1 MQTVS
6 RKTSTTITSGK
17 CDLASAGS
25 MGVMYKLGGGMNE
38 MDLLDF
44 DAMRMGL
51 REPVKLLLSEFFPL
65 TGGTLKFVRE
75 LFH

>member
-17 CDLASAGS
+17 WDLASAGS

-38 MDLLDF
+38 MDLLEF
-44 DAMRMGL
+44 DGMRMGL
-51 REPVKLLLSEFFPL
+51 RFDRTSV
-65 TGGTLKFVRE
+65 
-75 LFH
+75 

>member
-17 CDLASAGS
+17 WDLASAGS

-38 MDLLDF
+38 MDLLEF
-44 DAMRMGL
+44 DGMRMGL
-51 REPVKLLLSEFFPL
+51 TKV
-65 TGGTLKFVRE
+65 
-75 LFH
+75 

>member
-38 MDLLDF
+38 MDLLEF
-44 DAMRMGL
+44 DGMRMGL
-51 REPVKLLLSEFFPL
+51 REAIL
-65 TGGTLKFVRE
+65 
-75 LFH
+75 